1 MTILEAIV
9 VTFIGMALGI
19 LLYKCFFEKT
29 PKETEEYL
37 ELLDGYAGL
46 KTKYLELLDEYSG
59 LKTKIFRYQV
69 YITALERQAER
80 STKIVREV
88 PKGTIDAVKWAMKMS
103 HPDNNGN
110 RDDFEKYKR
119 AYLILTGK
127 EKI

>member
-1 MTILEAIV
+1 MNVLEAIV
-9 VTFIGMALGI
+9 LGMALGI
-19 LLYKCFFEKT
+19 LFYKCFFEKT

-37 ELLDGYAGL
+37 ELLDEYA
-46 KTKYLELLDEYSG
+46 G

-88 PKGTIDAVKWAMKMS
+88 PKGTIEAVKWAMKMS

>member
-1 MTILEAIV
+1 MSVLGVIV
-9 VTFIGMALGI
+9 VMFIGIALGI
-19 LLYKCFFEKT
+19 LFYKYFFEKT

-37 ELLDGYAGL
+37 ELLDEYAGL
-46 KTKYLELLDEYSG
+46 KTE
-59 LKTKIFRYQV
+59 IFSYQV
-69 YITALERQAER
+69 YITALERQVER

-88 PKGTIDAVKWAMKMS
+88 PKGTIEAVKWAMKMS

>member
-1 MTILEAIV
+1 MSVLEAIV

-19 LLYKCFFEKT
+19 LLYKCFFEKA

-37 ELLDGYAGL
+37 ELLDEYAEL
-46 KTKYLELLDEYSG
+46 KTEN
-59 LKTKIFRYQV
+59 FRYQI
-69 YITALERQAER
+69 YIKALERQAER

>member
-37 ELLDGYAGL
+37 ELLDEYAGL
-46 KTKYLELLDEYSG
+46 KTKYAG

-88 PKGTIDAVKWAMKMS
+88 PKGTIEAVKWAMKMS

>member
-1 MTILEAIV
+1 MSVLEAIV
-9 VTFIGMALGI
+9 VMFIGMALGI
-19 LLYKCFFEKT
+19 LFYKCFFEKT

-37 ELLDGYAGL
+37 ELLD
-46 KTKYLELLDEYSG
+46 EYSG
-59 LKTKIFRYQV
+59 LKTEIFRYQV
-69 YITALERQAER
+69 YITALERQVKR

-88 PKGTIDAVKWAMKMS
+88 PKGTIEAVKWAMKMS

>member
-29 PKETEEYL
+29 PKETKE
-37 ELLDGYAGL
+37 
-46 KTKYLELLDEYSG
+46 YLELLDEYAG
-59 LKTKIFRYQV
+59 LKTKISRYQV

-88 PKGTIDAVKWAMKMS
+88 PKGTIEAVKWAMKMS

-110 RDDFEKYKR
+110 REDFEKYKR

>member
-1 MTILEAIV
+1 MNVLEAIV
-9 VTFIGMALGI
+9 LGMALGI
-19 LLYKCFFEKT
+19 LFYKCFFEKT

-37 ELLDGYAGL
+37 ELLDEYA
-46 KTKYLELLDEYSG
+46 G

-88 PKGTIDAVKWAMKMS
+88 PKGTIEAVKWAMKMS

-110 RDDFEKYKR
+110 REDFEKYKR

>member
-1 MTILEAIV
+1 MNILEAIV
-9 VTFIGMALGI
+9 VIFIGIALGI
-19 LLYKCFFEKT
+19 LFYKCFLEKT

-37 ELLDGYAGL
+37 ELLDEYAGL
-46 KTKYLELLDEYSG
+46 KTE
-59 LKTKIFRYQV
+59 IFRYQV
-69 YITALERQAER
+69 HIKTLEKQVER

-88 PKGTIDAVKWAMKMS
+88 PKGTIEAVKLAMKMS

-110 RDDFEKYKR
+110 REDFEKYKR

>member
-1 MTILEAIV
+1 MNVFEAIV
-9 VTFIGMALGI
+9 AILIGMVLGM
-19 LLYKCFFEKT
+19 LFYKIFFEKT

-37 ELLDGYAGL
+37 ELLDEYAEL
-46 KTKYLELLDEYSG
+46 KTE
-59 LKTKIFRYQV
+59 IFRYQV
-69 YITALERQAER
+69 YIATLKRQAER

-88 PKGTIDAVKWAMKMS
+88 PKGTIEAVKWAMKMS

-110 RDDFEKYKR
+110 REDFEKYKR